1 MKIFI
6 SKWKDLKWYFQVLIL
21 LGFAGL
27 FSFLLKAYFFF
38 ILVIGITLML
48 KIVWQALFC
57 SVKRTNNQV
66 EFNLS
71 LIAEFMLMI
80 WYIAFVCFMCYGL
93 FTKSI
98 PWYGYIIPGAILL
111 VNLAKVF
118 EVFGNRRD
126 FIRISGKTLSW
137 KDGEKTGKLELEGY
151 FFEDRKTEAFE
162 FKVSGEATGP
172 FLIILDTE
180 NKEHSFDLKTMNLGG
195 HYKAM
200 EEYLAS
206 NFKEITTNDEIN
218 I

>member
-6 SKWKDLKWYFQVLIL
+6 SKWKDLKWYFQVLFL
-21 LGFAGL
+21 LGFTGL
-27 FSFLLKAYFFF
+27 FSFLLKAHFFF

-57 SVKRTNNQV
+57 RAKKTNNQV

-71 LIAEFMLMI
+71 IIAEFILMI

-98 PWYGYIIPGAILL
+98 PWYGYIIPGAVLL
-111 VNLAKVF
+111 LNLAKVF

-126 FIRISGKTLSW
+126 FIRISGKILTW
-137 KDGEKTGKLELEGY
+137 KDGEKTGEIEVNSY
-151 FFEDRKTEAFE
+151 FFEEKKTEAFE

-172 FLIILDTE
+172 FLIIFDSE

-195 HYKAM
+195 HYQALKAYFNAHFL
-200 EEYLAS
+200 E
-206 NFKEITTNDEIN
+206 NKQQ
-218 I
+218 